1 MGKLRFLAAL
11 WVAKLSIIALKLT
24 GHKGTDFPGAAAL
37 KVCPQFLKY
46 IGKPKQ
52 IVAVTGTNGK
62 TTVNNLLIDA
72 LTADGKKVVSNNAG
86 SNINSG
92 IATSLIRNASIFGK
106 CKGDI
111 GSFEIDERSART
123 VYPYMKPDHLIITNL
138 SRDSIMRN
146 AHPEYI
152 SDILTKYIPKE
163 TKLIV
168 NADDLFC
175 STIAPDNDR
184 VYFGIERMAS
194 DKDVSDNLINDYQ
207 ICPECHTKLKYEY
220 VRYSHIGRAYCP
232 SCGFHAPDYD
242 YTGCDVDTENMTITI
257 KDSKGSE
264 IYPLLNDSVYNIYN
278 VLSVV
283 VLLSEM
289 GYSKARIREFL
300 EKIDI
305 VGTRFDEEV
314 IGDKTVY
321 MMLAKEKNAFGTSRV
336 FDYISQQT
344 GDIEVILANSCQ
356 GDAKHWS
363 ENTCWMYDCDFEM
376 LNRVNIKNIV
386 VTGPRGKDHKLRLLL
401 AGVPEEKISYTAN
414 ELDSPDMAKLFENDN
429 IYVLYGTDSIAL
441 GKKIADK
448 VKEKIRGGER
458 SVSQ

>member
-1 MGKLRFLAAL
+1 MGKLKFFISL
-11 WVAKLSIIALKLT
+11 WIAKLSIIALKVT
-24 GHKGTDFPGAAAL
+24 GHKGTDFPGAIAL

-46 IGKPKQ
+46 IGKPHK

-62 TTVNNLLIDA
+62 TTVNNLIIDA

-92 IATSLIRNASIFGK
+92 IATSLIRSASIFGK

-123 VYPYMKPDHLIITNL
+123 VYPYMQPEYLIITNL

-184 VYFGIERMAS
+184 VYFGIERMAT
-194 DKDVSDNLINDYQ
+194 DKEISDNLINDYQ

-232 SCGFHAPDYD
+232 DCGFHAPDYD
-242 YTGCDVDTENMTITI
+242 YTGCAVDLDKMSITV
-257 KDSKGSE
+257 KDKDGSE
-264 IYPLLNDSVYNIYN
+264 TYPLLNDSVYNIYN

-283 VLLSEM
+283 VLLAEM
-289 GYSKARIREFL
+289 GYSKVRIKEFL
-300 EKIDI
+300 ERIDI

-336 FDYISQQT
+336 FDYISQQS
-344 GDIEVILANSCQ
+344 GDIEIILANSCQ

-376 LNRVNIKNIV
+376 LNRDNIKNII

-401 AGVPEEKISYTAN
+401 AGVPEEKISYTAD
-414 ELDSPDMAKLFENDN
+414 EIDSPDMAKLFDNDN

-448 VKEKIRGGER
+448 VKDKIRSGER
-458 SVSQ
+458 SAS

>member
-1 MGKLRFLAAL
+1 MAKCRFILAL

-24 GHKGTDFPGAAAL
+24 GHKGTDFPGAIAL
-37 KVCPQFLKY
+37 KICPEFLKY
-46 IGKPKQ
+46 IGKPKK
-52 IVAVTGTNGK
+52 IIAVTGTNGK
-62 TTVNNLLIDA
+62 TTVNNLIIDA
-72 LTADGKKVVSNNAG
+72 FKSEGITVVNNNAG

-92 IATSLIRNASIFGK
+92 IATSLIRSASLFGK
-106 CKGDI
+106 CKGEI
-111 GSFEIDERSART
+111 GSFEIDERSARR
-123 VYPYMKPDHLIITNL
+123 VFPHMKPEYMIITNL

-152 SDILTKYIPKE
+152 SSILTKYIPKE

-175 STIAPDNDR
+175 SMIAPDNDR

-194 DKDVSDNLINDYQ
+194 DKDVSDNLINDFQ
-207 ICPECHTKLKYEY
+207 ICPDCHAKLKYEY

-232 SCGFHAPDYD
+232 DCGFHAPKYD
-242 YTGCDVDTENMTITI
+242 YTGCDVNLESMSITV
-257 KDSKGSE
+257 KEADGSE
-264 IYPLLNDSVYNIYN
+264 TYPLLNNSVYNIYN

-283 VLLSEM
+283 VLFREM
-289 GYSKARIREFL
+289 GYDRDRIKAFL

-305 VGTRFDEEV
+305 VGTRFDAET

-336 FDYISQQT
+336 FDYISQQP
-344 GDIEVILANSCQ
+344 GDKEIILANSCQ
-356 GDAKHWS
+356 GDARNWS

-376 LNRVNIKNIV
+376 LNNDSIKNII

-401 AGVPEEKISYTAN
+401 AGVDEDRISYTAN
-414 ELDSPDMAKLFENDN
+414 EMDSPDMAKLFANDN
-429 IYVLYGTDSIAL
+429 IYVLYGTDSIGL
-441 GKKIADK
+441 GKKIGNK
-448 VKEKIRGGER
+448 VKDIIRNGEG
-458 SVSQ
+458 SVSA

>member
-1 MGKLRFLAAL
+1 MGKLKFFIAL
-11 WVAKLSIIALKLT
+11 WIAKLSIIALKVT
-24 GHKGTDFPGAAAL
+24 GHKGTDFPGAIAL

-46 IGKPKQ
+46 IGKPER

-62 TTVNNLLIDA
+62 TTVNNIIIDA

-106 CKGDI
+106 CRGNI
-111 GSFEIDERSART
+111 GAFEIDERSART
-123 VYPYMKPDHLIITNL
+123 VYPYMKPEHLIITNL

-152 SDILTKYIPKE
+152 SGILTKYIPKE

-175 STIAPDNDR
+175 STIAPENSR
-184 VYFGIERMAS
+184 VYFGIERMAT
-194 DKDVSDNLINDYQ
+194 DKEVSDNLINDYQ

-232 SCGFHAPDYD
+232 SCGFRAPDYD
-242 YTGCDVDTENMTITI
+242 YTGCDVDIDDMLITV
-257 KDSKGSE
+257 KDKDGSE
-264 IYPLLNDSVYNIYN
+264 TYPLLNDSVYNIYN

-283 VLLSEM
+283 VLFTEM
-289 GYSKARIREFL
+289 GYSKARIKEFL

-305 VGTRFDEEV
+305 VGTRFDAEV

-321 MMLAKEKNAFGTSRV
+321 MMLAKEKNAFGTTRV
-336 FDYISQQT
+336 FDYISQQDE
-344 GDIEVILANSCQ
+344 DIEVILANSCQ

-376 LNRVNIKNIV
+376 LNKDNIKNIV

-414 ELDSPDMAKLFENDN
+414 ELDSPDMAKLFANDN

-448 VKEKIRGGER
+448 VKEKIRSGER
-458 SVSQ
+458 SAS

>member
-1 MGKLRFLAAL
+1 MGRIRFLAAL
-11 WVAKLSIIALKLT
+11 WVAKLSVIALKVT
-24 GHKGTDFPGAAAL
+24 GHKGTDFPGAIAL

-46 IGKPKQ
+46 IGKPQK

-62 TTVNNLLIDA
+62 TTVNNLIIDA
-72 LTADGKKVVSNNAG
+72 LTVDGKKVVSNNAG

-92 IATSLIRNASIFGK
+92 IATSLIRNASLFGK

-175 STIAPDNDR
+175 STIAPENDR
-184 VYFGIERMAS
+184 VYFCIEKMAT
-194 DKDVSDNLINDYQ
+194 DKETSENLINDYQ
-207 ICPECHTKLKYEY
+207 ICPECHTKLMYEY

-232 SCGFHAPDYD
+232 ECGFHSPDYD
-242 YTGCDVDTENMTITI
+242 YTGCNVDLEQMVITV
-257 KDSKGSE
+257 KDEEGSE
-264 IYPLLNDSVYNIYN
+264 TYPLLNDSVYNIYN
-278 VLSVV
+278 VLSVI
-283 VLLSEM
+283 VLLSKM
-289 GYSKARIREFL
+289 GYSKTRIKEFL

-305 VGTRFDEEV
+305 VGSRFDEEI

-336 FDYISQQT
+336 FDYISQQP
-344 GDIEVILANSCQ
+344 GDIEIILANSCQ
-356 GDAKHWS
+356 GDAKNWS

-376 LNRVNIKNIV
+376 LNRENIKNIV

-401 AGVPEEKISYTAN
+401 AGVPEERISYTAN
-414 ELDSPDMAKLFENDN
+414 EMDSPDMVKLFENDN

-448 VKEKIRGGER
+448 VKDIIRNGER
-458 SVSQ
+458 SVS